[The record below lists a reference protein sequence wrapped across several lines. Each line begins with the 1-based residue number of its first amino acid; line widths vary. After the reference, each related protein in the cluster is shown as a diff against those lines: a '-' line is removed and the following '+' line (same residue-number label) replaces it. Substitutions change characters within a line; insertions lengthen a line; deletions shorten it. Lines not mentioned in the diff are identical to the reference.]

1 MRRVSSWLLLITLCV
16 GCYNAQEDMRAE
28 KARNDAIAN
37 DLKELGLKMHAEQQ
51 AVEPESDTKPEP
63 ETKPNQRQSR
73 NQRQRRK
80 MHPARQRNRLNSR
93 LPLR

>member
-51 AVEPESDTKPEP
+51 AVEPESDTKPEQ
-63 ETKPNQRQSR
+63 ETKPEPETTPEDASSAAE
-73 NQRQRRK
+73 K
-80 MHPARQRNRLNSR
+80 P
-93 LPLR
+93 PE

>member
-16 GCYNAQEDMRAE
+16 GCYHAQEDMRAE

-63 ETKPNQRQSR
+63 ETTPEDASSAAEKP
-73 NQRQRRK
+73 
-80 MHPARQRNRLNSR
+80 PE
-93 LPLR
+93 